1 MSKPAPRKARHTRNP
16 SNRIPA
22 VSDYESDA
30 MAVSAAAA
38 SYQSHSYEPP
48 PLRSNTELNLSVLQ
62 RYQPSVRA
70 ILSIAANAVIYAIDS
85 VTGGWVK
92 SGIEGT
98 MFVCAQAPL
107 PDDPEQRPRA
117 CVFVLNRRGLDNV
130 VIDLARVSHAEDG
143 GELIF
148 LMVEGGRGKEEQE
161 KVLGLWIHNEKE
173 DTRERNWA
181 MIEESWKVARTA
193 GAFEGQYQDVG
204 PAAVATGRR
213 LSLSDLFNKQSA
225 NTAH

>member
-1 MSKPAPRKARHTRNP
+1 MSKQTPRKARHTRHP

-22 VSDYESDA
+22 ASDYESDA
-30 MAVSAAAA
+30 ALAAAA
-38 SYQSHSYEPP
+38 TSTDPAYEPP
-48 PLRSNTELNLSVLQ
+48 PPRTNTELNLAVLQ

-70 ILSIAANAVIYAIDS
+70 ILGIAANAVIYTIDTA
-85 VTGGWVK
+85 TGEWVK

-148 LMVEGGRGKEEQE
+148 LMVEGRSEAQD

-173 DTRERNWA
+173 DTRARNWA
-181 MIEESWKVARTA
+181 MIEESWKVARAA
-193 GAFEGQYQDVG
+193 GAFQSEYADVG
-204 PAAVATGRR
+204 PAALATGRK
-213 LSLSDLFNKQSA
+213 LSLSDLFNKQNA
-225 NTAH
+225 NAAH

>member
-1 MSKPAPRKARHTRNP
+1 MSRQAPRNARHTRHP

-30 MAVSAAAA
+30 ALAAAA
-38 SYQSHSYEPP
+38 TASNPAYEAPP
-48 PLRSNTELNLSVLQ
+48 PRTNTELNLAALQ

-70 ILSIAANAVIYAIDS
+70 ILGIAANAVIYAIHS
-85 VTGGWVK
+85 ASGEWIK

-130 VIDLARVSHAEDG
+130 VIDLARVSRAEDG

-148 LMVEGGRGKEEQE
+148 LMVEGADGSEEPD

-173 DTRERNWA
+173 DTRAQNWA
-181 MIEESWKVARTA
+181 MIEESWKVARAA
-193 GAFEGQYQDVG
+193 GAFRGQYADIG
-204 PAAVATGRR
+204 PAAMATGRR
-213 LSLSDLFNKQSA
+213 LSLSDLFNKQSSG
-225 NTAH
+225 AH